1 MTKINQAKE
10 VLEGILNDQESL
22 GSKALIIDGIQVL
35 DAIMN
40 QIQNPQEIHDQDLKP
55 IERLVYKM
63 HIDLNKVNNKVD
75 QILEKPTYTEIIQ
88 SSSPNKLPSQPL
100 SPRVVIPPRKDLGRE
115 NYPLISTSHSSS
127 PSPIQGQE
135 GVGALRARRLILKVP
150 LRFLDNLNPK
160 RLRDQ
165 INDKFFVSGIDKPVV
180 ATIGRSVT
188 SLSLV
193 MTTTEDFLATF
204 LLEKEAI
211 WKEAIPYTSIN
222 YDAK

>member
-1 MTKINQAKE
+1 MQEPRTPLNQGIPCIPRDPPQAQRVGLLSPLAEHPIPEIDSSPCPLPTNRAISGNLEQKMTKINQAKE

-75 QILEKPTYTEIIQ
+75 QILEKPTYAEIVQ

-135 GVGALRARRLILKVP
+135 GVGAL
-150 LRFLDNLNPK
+150 
-160 RLRDQ
+160 
-165 INDKFFVSGIDKPVV
+165 
-180 ATIGRSVT
+180 
-188 SLSLV
+188 
-193 MTTTEDFLATF
+193 
-204 LLEKEAI
+204 
-211 WKEAIPYTSIN
+211 
-222 YDAK
+222 